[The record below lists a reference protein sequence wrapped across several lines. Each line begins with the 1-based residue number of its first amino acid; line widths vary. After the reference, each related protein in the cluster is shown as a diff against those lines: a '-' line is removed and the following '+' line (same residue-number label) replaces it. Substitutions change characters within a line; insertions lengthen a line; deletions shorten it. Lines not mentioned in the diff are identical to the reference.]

1 MLPVEVAHTAAGT
14 VMVQLGRALMV
25 TSLLLLHWQ
34 PLASVIV
41 MLMEAVP
48 AAPADQEME
57 LE

>member
-1 MLPVEVAHTAAGT
+1 MDWVQTSEGV
-14 VMVQLGRALMV
+14 VMVEFGKARTV
-25 TSLLLLHWQ
+25 TLTLLLQ
-34 PLASVIV
+34 VQRLASVIV